1 MADRLGTL
9 LRRLRKQS
17 GLTQEQ
23 VAERSGVSVRTI
35 RRLETGK
42 STDHR
47 VGTVNLLADAL
58 GAGPEDRLRLAATLA
73 KAPPEEAPG
82 KASEFL
88 SDSAPTAVPDSLPP
102 AGSDSLPTPSATP
115 SVTPPAAP
123 VAGPA
128 AAPFAVPAALPAA
141 APAPVRPPA
150 PRIPDALAG
159 ATAELAQEVRRRWQ
173 IEEEQRRVHDPFPL
187 PVRWRQAPSGLTDH
201 WENIQRLPPGS
212 AADRV
217 DMSGDLRDVAEV
229 YRRIPSGRLVIL
241 GRGGSG
247 KSVLTIRFLLDL
259 LAAPAADDRVP
270 VIFSLGSWDPTATA
284 LRDWLIDLL
293 LRDHPHLVQRVSSG
307 STLAAALVDADL
319 VLPVLDGFDEIAEGL
334 RPDALEALNATS
346 MPLVLTSRREEFA
359 EAVHTAGTPLVWA
372 AGVELAD
379 LTPGDLADYLPRTSR
394 PVNARG
400 DSPGDA
406 HRVAREGTREATR
419 GTAGG
424 HAGGHGAETGR
435 TGDRNTWDAVLEALH
450 TQDTPAGRNLAE
462 VLSTPL
468 MVILARTIY
477 SENPAADPA
486 ELLDTTRFPTGHA
499 LEEHLLA
506 GFVPTVYRRLAPARA
521 VSGPPRRRGGHGS
534 DPGSERVR
542 HWLGYLAHHLARF
555 DDLDQQDLAWWKI
568 GDSLRASTRL
578 LTVMLVCALSITLSE
593 WSVGLI
599 VHQLGAGG
607 PAADLDEILLEG
619 ALMGPIAGL
628 AFGSVYWL
636 IARFGTTAFA
646 PTQVRL
652 RLPGN
657 RTRIG
662 RGPVHTFASRFGT
675 VLLGGFVMGV
685 GCACAVTLERVLYD
699 RVPLADSAVIQGTL
713 INMLAFGLI
722 FGSAAGL
729 VFGLMAAL
737 EAPLDIAS
745 AATPVGL
752 LSANRTTVGR
762 QVLVL
767 VPALTLAIALGGRL
781 VVDLLQVFLGPMK
794 WQLPDALFI
803 GVVGGLGGTF
813 SYALGF
819 TAWGQWVIFSRIWL
833 PMTGNLPWDTVAFL
847 DDAYR
852 RGVLRQTGAVYQF
865 RHSRLQHHL
874 GDSYRLRH
882 AGYAAATFAA
892 STTAAAPAPAPAPAP
907 AIAPSSAPTAPT
919 ASAATATA
927 VPPRAETPR
936 PPARTADR
944 PKPAEPPD
952 QPDE

>member
-1 MADRLGTL
+1 M
-9 LRRLRKQS
+9 
-17 GLTQEQ
+17 
-23 VAERSGVSVRTI
+23 
-35 RRLETGK
+35 
-42 STDHR
+42 
-47 VGTVNLLADAL
+47 
-58 GAGPEDRLRLAATLA
+58 
-73 KAPPEEAPG
+73 
-82 KASEFL
+82 
-88 SDSAPTAVPDSLPP
+88 
-102 AGSDSLPTPSATP
+102 
-115 SVTPPAAP
+115 
-123 VAGPA
+123 
-128 AAPFAVPAALPAA
+128 
-141 APAPVRPPA
+141 
-150 PRIPDALAG
+150 
-159 ATAELAQEVRRRWQ
+159 
-173 IEEEQRRVHDPFPL
+173 
-187 PVRWRQAPSGLTDH
+187 RWRQAPSGLTDH

-229 YRRIPSGRLVIL
+229 YRRIPSGRLVVL

-247 KSVLTIRFLLDL
+247 KSILTIRFLLDL

-359 EAVHTAGTPLVWA
+359 EAVHAAGTPLVWA

-400 DSPGDA
+400 DAHVKAQGDARGDAPGDA
-406 HRVAREGTREATR
+406 RGGTWEATR

-424 HAGGHGAETGR
+424 TVAGTGR
-435 TGDRNTWDAVLEALH
+435 TGDRNTWDAVLEALRA
-450 TQDTPAGRNLAE
+450 QDTPAGRNLAE

-477 SENPAADPA
+477 SENPTADPA

-521 VSGPPRRRGGHGS
+521 VGGPPRRGGHGS

-555 DDLDQQDLAWWKI
+555 DDLDQQDLAWWRI

-578 LTVMLVCALSITLSE
+578 LAVMLVCALSITLSE

-607 PAADLDEILLEG
+607 AAADLDEILLEG

-657 RTRIG
+657 HTRIG

-767 VPALTLAIALGGRL
+767 VPTLTLAIALGGRL
-781 VVDLLQVFLGPMK
+781 IVDLLQVFLGPMK
-794 WQLPDALFI
+794 WQLPDGFFI

-874 GDSYRLRH
+874 GDSYRLRY

-892 STTAAAPAPAPAPAP
+892 TATTSAPAPAPVPTPAPAPAPTPSP
-907 AIAPSSAPTAPT
+907 AG
-919 ASAATATA
+919 TATA
-927 VPPRAETPR
+927 VPPPGGDARATGPDGGPTETR
-936 PPARTADR
+936 
-944 PKPAEPPD
+944 
-952 QPDE
+952 